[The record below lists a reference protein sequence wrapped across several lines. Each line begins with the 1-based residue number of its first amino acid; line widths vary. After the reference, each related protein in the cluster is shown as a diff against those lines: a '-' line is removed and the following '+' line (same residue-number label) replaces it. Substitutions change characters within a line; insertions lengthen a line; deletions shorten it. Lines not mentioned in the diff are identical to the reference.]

1 MADAVK
7 IRVELRDPAK
17 NKGTGTKFAR
27 RLRAQGRIPAII
39 YGHKKATTPISMTRE
54 AVWEMIK
61 KQTHLAELEMDGGG
75 PETVLVREIQWDH
88 LGKEIIHLDFARV
101 SASDSIETEV
111 RIDLRG
117 TAPGVAE
124 GGILEQL
131 IHSIEVTCRADAIP
145 DNIKVDIAELHI
157 GGAIH
162 VKELKLPEGVTV
174 QADPESLVVHV
185 TTKVA
190 EAAPAEVAEAIQP
203 EVIKPERKDKED

>member
-1 MADAVK
+1 MAAAVK
-7 IRVELRDPAK
+7 IKVELRDPAK

-39 YGHKKATTPISMTRE
+39 YGHKQAPTPISMTRE
-54 AVWEMIK
+54 SVWEMIK

-101 SASDSIETEV
+101 SAGEAIETEV

-117 TAPGVAE
+117 TAPGTTE

-145 DNIKVDIAELHI
+145 DNIKVDISELQI

-174 QADPESLVVHV
+174 KSDPESLVVHV

-190 EAAPAEVAEAIQP
+190 EAVPAEGAEGTQP
-203 EVIKPERKDKED
+203 EVIKPERKEKED